1 MALAGGSLSV
11 RTGEEGG
18 AVVTIRAPRA
28 SDLGEAAP

>member
-11 RTGEEGG
+11 RSGDDGG
-18 AVVTIRAPRA
+18 AIVTIRAPRA